1 MAAQEQAAVRVL
13 VVDDSQ
19 VFRNVLSSLV
29 VSTPGFEVV
38 GTASSGR
45 EALQLVAQLAPQLVL
60 MDAHM
65 PELDGVETA
74 LRIRRGDPQVV
85 VLLLTAT
92 KRAPVS
98 DSSLAV
104 GDKRDLS
111 SEWLEDFWHR
121 HASAR

>member
-1 MAAQEQAAVRVL
+1 MSVQQQAAVRVL

-19 VFRNVLSSLV
+19 VFRNVLRALV
-29 VSTPGFEVV
+29 AATPGFDVV
-38 GTASSGR
+38 GTAASGR
-45 EALQLVAQLAPQLVL
+45 EALELVARLAPQLVL
-60 MDAHM
+60 MDADM

-85 VLLLTAT
+85 ILLLAAM
-92 KRAPVS
+92 KRAHVGDP
-98 DSSLAV
+98 SLVV

-121 HASAR
+121 HGPCR

>member
-1 MAAQEQAAVRVL
+1 MSVQEQAAVRVL
-13 VVDDSQ
+13 VVDDSP
-19 VFRNVLSSLV
+19 VFRNILGALV
-29 VSTPGFEVV
+29 VATPGFEVV

-45 EALQLVAQLAPQLVL
+45 EALELVALLAPQLVL
-60 MDAHM
+60 LDAHM

-92 KRAPVS
+92 KRTLVN
-98 DSSLAV
+98 SSLAV

-111 SEWLEDFWHR
+111 AEWLEDFWHR
-121 HASAR
+121 HGPCR

>member
-1 MAAQEQAAVRVL
+1 MSVQEQAAVRVL
-13 VVDDSQ
+13 VVDDSP
-19 VFRNVLSSLV
+19 VFRNILRALV
-29 VSTPGFEVV
+29 VATPGFDVV
-38 GTASSGR
+38 GTAASGR
-45 EALQLVAQLAPQLVL
+45 EALELVALLAPQLVL

-65 PELDGVETA
+65 PELDGVEAA

-85 VLLLTAT
+85 VLLLTAS

-121 HASAR
+121 HGPCR

>member
-1 MAAQEQAAVRVL
+1 MSVQEQSAVRVL

-19 VFRNVLSSLV
+19 VFRNVLSALV
-29 VSTPGFEVV
+29 AATPGFEVV
-38 GTASSGR
+38 GTAASGR
-45 EALQLVAQLAPQLVL
+45 EALELVARLAPQLVL

-65 PELDGVETA
+65 PELDGVEAA

-121 HASAR
+121 QGPCR

>member
-1 MAAQEQAAVRVL
+1 MSVQQQAPVRVL

-19 VFRNVLSSLV
+19 VFRNVLGALV
-29 VSTPGFEVV
+29 AATPGFDVV

-45 EALQLVAQLAPQLVL
+45 EALELVAQLAPQLVL
-60 MDAHM
+60 LDAHM
-65 PELDGVETA
+65 PELNGVETA

-85 VLLLTAT
+85 VLLLTAM
-92 KRAPVS
+92 KRAHVS

-121 HASAR
+121 HGPCR